1 MHLTISNEI
10 TEQIYGPIEISDEMT
25 LEDLIALLEME
36 CQFDPSKNDL
46 YINMDILDL
55 NKFKNETLSKI
66 GLNNDDLLLIRGK
79 IQTNNTTPN
88 STVVPTGN
96 LNDRQY
102 VEEFRKQLNMSQPMR
117 QQLVAQMPE
126 LDSILNDPNLFYE
139 KMGPILLQRR
149 YGGFYQQSLNPF
161 GIPQD
166 EYNKLMN
173 NPDNPI
179 NQKRL
184 NELIDQQAIDE
195 QLRNAYE
202 FTPEVFTTVSML
214 YINLE
219 INGHPVKAFVDTGA
233 QMTIMSTRLAEATG
247 LSKLIDR
254 RFVGEVRGVGRGK
267 IIGRIHQAQ
276 IKIETQYICNSFVVL
291 DTEIDV
297 LIGLDMLKRHQAS
310 IDLAKNVLRIAG
322 IETRFLSEAEIP
334 KGFEDEVKQ
343 TASKS
348 LSKPTSIS
356 RSISTDNPI
365 LTNNTNNNNSND
377 NNNNNNN
384 NNNSNSNNNIPI
396 QQLPKYTDNGNSG
409 VKYNTNNQLRNNIL
423 SNMNFPESIIK
434 QLMDLGFSRDEVI
447 RALRTTGG
455 NAEYAAALL
464 FQ

>member
-1 MHLTISNEI
+1 MHLTISNET
-10 TEQIYGPIEISDEMT
+10 TEQIYGPIEISDDMK
-25 LEDLIALLEME
+25 LEDLIALLEAD
-36 CQFDPSKNDL
+36 CNFDPLKNDL

-55 NKFKNETLSKI
+55 NKLKNNTLSEI
-66 GLNNDDLLLIRGK
+66 GLKNNDDLILIRDK
-79 IQTNNTTPN
+79 I
-88 STVVPTGN
+88 STVGSSSHNNNSLVPEN

-102 VEEFRKQLNMSQPMR
+102 VEEFRKQLNMSQSMR
-117 QQLVAQMPE
+117 QQLVAQMPD
-126 LDSILNDPNLFYE
+126 LDSILNDPTLFYE
-139 KMGPILLQRR
+139 RMGPIILQRR

-166 EYNKLMN
+166 EYNKLMSD
-173 NPDNPI
+173 PDNPI
-179 NQKRL
+179 NQKRISD
-184 NELIDQQAIDE
+184 LIDQQAIDE

-297 LIGLDMLKRHQAS
+297 LIGLDMLKRHQAC
-310 IDLAKNVLRIAG
+310 IDLSKNVLRIAG

-334 KGFEDEVKQ
+334 KSFEDEIKQ
-343 TASKS
+343 NASKN
-348 LSKPTSIS
+348 LANPTNT
-356 RSISTDNPI
+356 STFTKNST
-365 LTNNTNNNNSND
+365 LTNNSNIDNNNGRTNTNTTT

-384 NNNSNSNNNIPI
+384 NDTIINRNII
-396 QQLPKYTDNGNSG
+396 HNI
-409 VKYNTNNQLRNNIL
+409 NNQPRNNIL
-423 SNMNFPESIIK
+423 SNMNFPESTIK
-434 QLMDLGFSRDEVI
+434 QLMDLGFSRNEVI
-447 RALRTTGG
+447 KALRTTGG

>member
-10 TEQIYGPIEISDEMT
+10 TGQIYGPIEINDDMK
-25 LEDLIALLEME
+25 LEDLIALLEVE
-36 CQFDPSKNDL
+36 CQFDPLKNDL

-55 NKFKNETLSKI
+55 NKSKNKILSEI
-66 GLNNDDLLLIRGK
+66 GLHNDELLLIKNK
-79 IQTNNTTPN
+79 IQTNNNPN
-88 STVVPTGN
+88 NSIIPPGN
-96 LNDRQY
+96 LDNRKY

-117 QQLVAQMPE
+117 QQLVTQMPE
-126 LDSILNDPNLFYE
+126 LDSILNDSNLFYE
-139 KMGPILLQRR
+139 RMGPIILQRR

-166 EYNKLMN
+166 EYNKLMS

-179 NQKRL
+179 NQKRI

-202 FTPEVFTTVSML
+202 HTPEVFTTVSML

-254 RFVGEVRGVGRGK
+254 RFIGEVRGVGRGK

-297 LIGLDMLKRHQAS
+297 LIGLDMLKRHQAC

-334 KGFEDEVKQ
+334 KGFENEVKQ
-343 TASKS
+343 TASKT
-348 LSKPTSIS
+348 LSKPTTIPN
-356 RSISTDNPI
+356 STSTGGSV
-365 LTNNTNNNNSND
+365 LVNNTNNTSNVND
-377 NNNNNNN
+377 H
-384 NNNSNSNNNIPI
+384 NNIPI
-396 QQLPKYTDNGNSG
+396 QQFPRNNNISNMKSG
-409 VKYNTNNQLRNNIL
+409 ISGQSRNNIL
-423 SNMNFPESIIK
+423 SNMNFPESIVK
-434 QLMDLGFSRDEVI
+434 QLMDLGFSRNEVI